1 MFVYT
6 FFQTL
11 KQQEL
16 DVSATTNIRPQEQQ
30 EEENAGRQD
39 SNVMQL
45 TYEVDTE
52 LHPVDMGEQGK
63 QKTAGAEEVN
73 NST

>member
-1 MFVYT
+1 MFT
-6 FFQTL
+6 FFFQTL

-30 EEENAGRQD
+30 QEENAGRQE
-39 SNVMQL
+39 SNATQL

-52 LHPVDMGEQGK
+52 LHHVDMGEQGK